1 MYMIVSCKRKSF
13 VIIYMYIPME
23 VDRGEVLDE
32 IVMDE
37 IVVDEIVADVG
48 VVCVT
53 VGVDSDVGPSI
64 WHPSLLP
71 TAKFAM

>member
-1 MYMIVSCKRKSF
+1 MYMIVSCKRKSS
-13 VIIYMYIPME
+13 VIIYIPME

-37 IVVDEIVADVG
+37 IVVDETVADVG

-53 VGVDSDVGPSI
+53 VGVDSDVGSSI
-64 WHPSLLP
+64 WHPSLLS
-71 TAKFAM
+71 TVKFAM